1 MCYDY
6 SEMLDL
12 PVLSLE
18 SANALVPRLNLVV
31 GEQIGRRCII
41 ELKLAALTALLGSM
55 PDALD
60 PVDADTEEVARL
72 RAETREMIGDYRKTW
87 QEVEALG
94 AVVKDPQKGLVD
106 FYGQMDGQLVWLCWQ
121 YGEAEVSHY
130 HGIAEGFSNR
140 KVIEGAIK
148 QRLLN

>member
-1 MCYDY
+1 
-6 SEMLDL
+6 MLDL

-41 ELKLAALTALLGSM
+41 ELKLAALTALTGSM
-55 PDALD
+55 PDGLE
-60 PVDADTEEVARL
+60 PVEGDTEEVAQL
-72 RAETREMIGDYRKTW
+72 RAETKDMIAAYRQTW
-87 QEVEALG
+87 TEIEALG

-106 FYGQMDGQLVWLCWQ
+106 FYGRMDGQLVWLCWQ

-130 HGIAEGFSNR
+130 HGIAEGFANR
-140 KVIEGAIK
+140 KVIESSDK